1 METIDSETGSFTA
14 RPWRLRAISLA
25 AGLAAGLVSWLIGE
39 AVYGLFAPPSE
50 LLNSA
55 NFARSTE
62 LARAQEASQIK
73 NAVLAFGLL
82 GAVLGMFLGAAGG
95 VARRSA
101 RAAVMAA
108 LIGLAAGGAAGAGL
122 ALILVPIAARDLVM
136 VSESL
141 VFALV
146 IHGGIWSAVGAAGG
160 LAFGIGLGGGRA
172 VLRAIVGGL
181 VGALLGTIVYELL
194 GAMASPMASTGAPLS
209 TTWPTRLLARVS
221 VTTLAALGAAWAV
234 PAPGDR
240 TVS

>member
-1 METIDSETGSFTA
+1 MGTIDSETGSFTT
-14 RPWRLRAISLA
+14 RPWRLRAIALS
-25 AGLAAGLVSWLIGE
+25 AGLAAGLVAWLIGE

-82 GAVLGMFLGAAGG
+82 GAVLGVFLGAAGG
-95 VARRSA
+95 VARSSA
-101 RAAVMAA
+101 RSTVVAAAT
-108 LIGLAAGGAAGAGL
+108 GLLAGGAAGAGV
-122 ALILVPIAARDLVM
+122 AVALVPIAARDLVM

-141 VFALV
+141 VFPML

-160 LAFGIGLGGGRA
+160 LAFGIGFGGRHA
-172 VLRAIVGGL
+172 VPRAIVGGF

-194 GAMASPMASTGAPLS
+194 GALASPMASTGAPLS

-234 PAPGDR
+234 RATGDR